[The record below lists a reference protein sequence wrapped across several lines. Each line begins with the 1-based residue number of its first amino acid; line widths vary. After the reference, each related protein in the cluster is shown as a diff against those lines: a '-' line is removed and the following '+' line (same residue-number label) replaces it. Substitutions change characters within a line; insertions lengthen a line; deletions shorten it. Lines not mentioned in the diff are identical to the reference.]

1 MKLKLTSVAFFL
13 LFILLGTNVAQAVTF
28 KNYDE
33 LNDCVDFYNTFSQ
46 YKKNLQKCFEE
57 KDIKID
63 KDSLK
68 LIKKDYGLIDSIIDL
83 NLPEEKII
91 KKPKKKLSNI

>member
-28 KNYDE
+28 KNYEE

-46 YKKNLQKCFEE
+46 YKKNLQ
-57 KDIKID
+57 
-63 KDSLK
+63 
-68 LIKKDYGLIDSIIDL
+68 
-83 NLPEEKII
+83 
-91 KKPKKKLSNI
+91 